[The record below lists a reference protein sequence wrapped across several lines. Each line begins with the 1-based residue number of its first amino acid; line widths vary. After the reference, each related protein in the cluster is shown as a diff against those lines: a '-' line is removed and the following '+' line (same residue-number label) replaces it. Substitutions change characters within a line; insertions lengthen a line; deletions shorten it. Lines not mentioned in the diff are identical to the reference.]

1 MSSFSIG
8 SVGKGRRWPYPMEK
22 LTTTASKAHAERA
35 QTGLNS
41 SDEIH
46 LYISGLV
53 PSGGRYVGKS
63 MIRIASAFFNR
74 DRKYG
79 ESRLSACRVVEYI
92 AMKLPG
98 GLDLESMMRQAQ
110 EMQEKMGREMKD
122 MTVEAA
128 AGGGA
133 VTVKMR
139 GDFEVVSLTIS
150 PDLIKD
156 GDVEMLQDL
165 TVAALNEA
173 RRKVEESLKGKLGG
187 MLPPGL
193 M

>member
-1 MSSFSIG
+1 
-8 SVGKGRRWPYPMEK
+8 
-22 LTTTASKAHAERA
+22 
-35 QTGLNS
+35 
-41 SDEIH
+41 
-46 LYISGLV
+46 
-53 PSGGRYVGKS
+53 
-63 MIRIASAFFNR
+63 
-74 DRKYG
+74 
-79 ESRLSACRVVEYI
+79 
-92 AMKLPG
+92 MKLPG
-98 GLDLESMMRQAQ
+98 GMDIQAMMQQAQ
-110 EMQEKMGREMKD
+110 EMQEQMGRQMKEMVVD
-122 MTVEAA
+122 AA

-133 VTVKMR
+133 VSVKMR
-139 GDFEVVSLTIS
+139 GDFEVLSLSIS